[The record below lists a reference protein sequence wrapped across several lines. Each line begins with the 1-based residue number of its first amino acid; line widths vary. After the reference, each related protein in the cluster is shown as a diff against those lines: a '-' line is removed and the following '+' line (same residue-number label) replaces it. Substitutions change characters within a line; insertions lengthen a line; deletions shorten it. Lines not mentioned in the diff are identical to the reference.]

1 MTFETASEQLAEIGK
16 KGNSNRG
23 GVDAY
28 RADQTAGREKCPV
41 ASINHKIAVE
51 PQEAQYPALPSTD
64 DELEDFAAGMAMG
77 FDILSVLEQRD
88 EQGVHVDK
96 ELFLAGI
103 KETIRGERRLSQED
117 FERHLKRANQR
128 VEDAM
133 HKIESKRKR
142 VMANGWRNLSKR
154 KALRLPVIRP
164 GIKSFMRVNS
174 RSRMR
179 TLKER

>member
-1 MTFETASEQLAEIGK
+1 M
-16 KGNSNRG
+16 
-23 GVDAY
+23 
-28 RADQTAGREKCPV
+28 
-41 ASINHKIAVE
+41 ASINHKIAVV
-51 PQEAQYPALPSTD
+51 PQRSAVPPALPSSD

-128 VEDAM
+128 VEDAD
-133 HKIESKRKR
+133 
-142 VMANGWRNLSKR
+142 AQDR
-154 KALRLPVIRP
+154 KAK
-164 GIKSFMRVNS
+164 GGA
-174 RSRMR
+174 
-179 TLKER
+179 